1 MATLTRTRSPKKTVL
16 THLVQNPLLAIRE
29 LNNRSFHEFLKFMW
43 PEVSSEDFKDNWHIQ
58 FICKELQ
65 RLAQAVADKQE
76 KSHDLIINVPPGSTK
91 TIICSIMFPA
101 WCWTKWH
108 WMKFICVSYSSSLS
122 LESAVYSRDL
132 IRSDRFK
139 ALYPELS
146 IKEDKDQKGNYQV
159 VKFLKSVPG
168 RQQRQKIGG
177 NRYSTSVGGTLTG
190 FHGHIILV
198 DDPINPEQ
206 AASETELKTAN
217 RWIDQTLP
225 TRKVDK
231 AVSPTITIMQ
241 RLHQEDPTGHMLAKN
256 KSNLRH
262 ICIPGEILNYE
273 KQVKPAGLVKY
284 YKDGLMDP
292 DRLGWKVLKDLEE
305 ELGQYGYA
313 GQIGQSPTPPKGG
326 MFEVDNFTVIER
338 PPDRGQIEMV
348 IRYWDKA
355 GTKEI
360 GKKGSNAAYTA
371 GVKMAKLK
379 DEPVWVV
386 LNVVRGRWASN
397 EREKIIKNTA
407 QADGKEIHIWI
418 EQEPGSGGKESA
430 ESTITN
436 LAGFIVRAERPQG
449 DKIYRAD
456 PYSVQ
461 VNNGNVRLLRGDWN
475 KEFKEEHRFFPHS
488 AYKDQVDSAG
498 GAFAKLTSKKSARV
512 LGRNRSR
519 N

>member
-1 MATLTRTRSPKKTVL
+1 MATLTRTKSPKTQVL
-16 THLVQNPLLAIRE
+16 KHLIQNPLLAMRE
-29 LNNRSFHEFLKFMW
+29 LNNRSFYEFLQFMW

-58 FICKELQ
+58 FICNELQ
-65 RLAQAVADKQE
+65 RLAEAVAE
-76 KSHDLIINVPPGSTK
+76 KREKPHDLIINVPPGSTK
-91 TIICSIMFPA
+91 TIICSIMFPV
-101 WCWTKWH
+101 WCWTKWY

-132 IRSDRFK
+132 VRSDRFK
-139 ALYPELS
+139 AVYPELG
-146 IKEDKDQKGNYQV
+146 IKEDKDQKGNFQV
-159 VKFLKSVPG
+159 TRRWPSKPG
-168 RQQRQKIGG
+168 RAERIRMGG

-190 FHGHIILV
+190 FHGHIIIV

-206 AASETELKTAN
+206 AVSEVELNNAN

-241 RLHQEDPTGHMLAKN
+241 RLHEEDPTGHLLK
-256 KSNLRH
+256 KGKTNLRH

-273 KQVKPAGLVKY
+273 SEVCPKELVKK

-292 DRLGWKVLKDLEE
+292 NRLSWKVLKDLEE
-305 ELGQYGYA
+305 DLGQYGYA
-313 GQIGQSPTPPKGG
+313 GQIGQAPTPPAGG
-326 MFEVDNFTVIER
+326 MFQVDHFTVIER
-338 PPDRGQIEMV
+338 PPPETMIEQI

-355 GTKEI
+355 GTKQI
-360 GKKGSNAAYTA
+360 GKKGKNAAFTA

-379 DEPVWVV
+379 NEQVWVV
-386 LNVVRGRWASN
+386 LDVVRGRWASN
-397 EREKIIKNTA
+397 EREKVIKNTA
-407 QADGKEIHIWI
+407 QADGKDVHIWI

-436 LAGFIVRAERPQG
+436 LAGFVVRAERPQG
-449 DKIYRAD
+449 DKVYRAD

-475 KEFKEEHRFFPHS
+475 KDFKEEHRYFPHS

-498 GAFAKLTSKKSARV
+498 GAFAKLTNTKQARV
-512 LGRNRSR
+512 FGQSR
-519 N
+519 RR